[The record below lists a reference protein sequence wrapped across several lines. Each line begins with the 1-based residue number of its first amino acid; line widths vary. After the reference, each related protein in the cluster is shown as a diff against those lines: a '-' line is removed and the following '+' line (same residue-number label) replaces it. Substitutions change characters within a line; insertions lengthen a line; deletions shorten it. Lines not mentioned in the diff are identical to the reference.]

1 MFMRTFLSR
10 TVRDANALQGHHLAG
25 RYSFPRSGKSP
36 SQDHARPGSGLEFMD
51 SGDYSGTAGAAGNVR
66 GAGPHP
72 ALFAGAL
79 GNKRPAA
86 PALTGVGDA
95 TTRRYGV
102 TQAAAA
108 V

>member
-1 MFMRTFLSR
+1 ML
-10 TVRDANALQGHHLAG
+10 
-25 RYSFPRSGKSP
+25 K
-36 SQDHARPGSGLEFMD
+36 
-51 SGDYSGTAGAAGNVR
+51 
-66 GAGPHP
+66 P
-72 ALFAGAL
+72 ALLAGAL
-79 GNKRPAA
+79 GNKEPAA